1 MIEKKRK
8 LERSM
13 YMSMDFNFFMNDVVG
28 NARNEIKDAGYTE
41 LKTPEEVDSAFSQ
54 DGTTLVMINSVCG
67 CAGGIAR
74 PAAAHSVHYDKRPDH
89 LVTVFAGQDKEATAK
104 AREFFE
110 GYPPSSP
117 SFALLKDGKFLT
129 MVERHEI
136 EGHEPMSVVNKL
148 QSYFDQYC
156 EEV

>member
-1 MIEKKRK
+1 ME
-8 LERSM
+8 
-13 YMSMDFNFFMNDVVG
+13 MDFDLFMNDVVRQ
-28 NARNEIKDAGYTE
+28 ARQEMEISGYKQLT
-41 LKTPEEVDSAFSQ
+41 TAEEVEETLDQ
-54 DGTTLVMINSVCG
+54 KGTTLVMINSVCG

-74 PAAAHSVHYDKRPDH
+74 PAAAHAIHYDKRPDR

-104 AREFFE
+104 ARSYFT

-117 SFALLKDGKFLT
+117 SFALMKDGEILT

-136 EGHEPMSVVNKL
+136 EGHDPMSVVTKL
-148 QSYFDQYC
+148 QGYFDEYC